1 MINFLSIFPC
11 PFFNLDTNPE
21 FGEIRNELIDFC
33 YNERENDPI
42 GEHRSN
48 YNSWHSISY
57 KDQERFQKYRNFI
70 ENSLKQFSDK
80 FLLEQSK
87 LILTSAWINING
99 KNSSNSVHN
108 HPGCDLSGC
117 LWIKS
122 TKNSGSIRFENPNHF
137 SQFKLI
143 NHCNFET
150 KSKISFSDYYWFKP
164 IEGQMLLFP
173 SEIRHCVLENMDD
186 EDRIS
191 IAFNL
196 NCCEK

>member
-1 MINFLSIFPC
+1 MSEVLPVFPSPIFKV
-11 PFFNLDTNPE
+11 DTNPE
-21 FGEIRNELIDFC
+21 FKDIKSDLINFC
-33 YNERENDPI
+33 YSEQERDPI
-42 GEHRSN
+42 GVNKSN
-48 YNSWHSISY
+48 YNSWHSITYTSQKRFEQY
-57 KDQERFQKYRNFI
+57 KNFI
-70 ENSLKQFSDK
+70 NDNIKKIFNIHLS
-80 FLLEQSK
+80 EQSDFK
-87 LILTSAWINING
+87 LEGAWININA
-99 KNSSNSVHN
+99 KNSSNSLHN

-122 TKNSGSIRFENPNHF
+122 TENSGSIRFENPNYF

-150 KSKISFSDYYWFKP
+150 KNKISFSDFYWFKP

-173 SEIRHCVLENMDD
+173 SEIRHCVFENKDD

-196 NCCEK
+196 NCYEK